1 MTEVEVIPGWIYGLN
16 EYEQIFDLKPE
27 DYEKTILD
35 FPGSISSFNADAHL
49 KGAHI
54 TSSDAIYRLN
64 IEEMR
69 DYANNLFEMNAA
81 YLKKHANKILKE
93 GDQAL
98 DSIFAMWERNKL
110 HFLQDYAAGKR
121 QGRYESVLMPEL
133 PYVNHQFQ
141 LALCSDYVFC
151 RHAQNSCRPEQVV
164 FELCRVSEE
173 LRIFPLLTEKGEI
186 SEWLGPVMLELQ
198 NNNYGIE
205 IREVSFKNLIG
216 ANAMLRV
223 WALECTV

>member
-1 MTEVEVIPGWIYGLN
+1 MTEVEVIPGWVHGLD
-16 EYEQIFDLKPE
+16 EYEQMFDLKPI

-35 FPGSISSFNADAHL
+35 FPGSISSFNAEAYE
-49 KGAHI
+49 KGSRI
-54 TSSDAIYRLN
+54 ISGDAIYRLD
-64 IEEMR
+64 IEDMR
-69 DYANNLFEMNAA
+69 AYANNLFDMNAA

-93 GDQAL
+93 GTQAL
-98 DSIFAMWERNKL
+98 DRIFAMWERNKL
-110 HFLQDYAAGKR
+110 HFLQDYATGKR
-121 QGRYESVLMPEL
+121 QERYESVLMPEL
-133 PYVNHQFQ
+133 PYANHQFQ

-151 RHAQNSCRPEQVV
+151 RHAQNDCRPDQVI

-173 LRIFPLLTEKGEI
+173 LRIFPLLTEKGTI
-186 SEWLGPVMLELQ
+186 SEWLGPVMLKLQ
-198 NNNYGIE
+198 KNNYGIE